1 MKHIYEKLKSSCG
14 ASMIFALL
22 IFVMCVLA
30 GTVALSAASANVGR
44 YTHLVQE
51 QRQYF
56 SVASALELFQS
67 QLKDRVE
74 TNPIKVTVKYV
85 EEEKWWYE
93 PDDPTTPTTYTLHSE
108 PTKQTLELVP
118 ALSAGETLDY
128 YQYQL
133 LENCI
138 PAEWQADW
146 DDLKTT
152 AGIVPSL
159 SFEEKYKVHL
169 DESTCTDSP
178 SLPES
183 LYPVDVTVKNGADD
197 GNYTLEMHLTTE
209 NGDGYPLK
217 VVWTGEA
224 DTDTKTETVTTGGDP
239 SDPLAA
245 HDSEGTRTTTTTLT
259 CTLRWSEEDRVITF
273 E

>member
-56 SVASALELFQS
+56 SVASALEILQS
-67 QLKDRVE
+67 QMDDRVE

-108 PTKQTLELVP
+108 PTTHTLKLEP
-118 ALSAGETLDY
+118 AFSDLDY

-138 PAEWQADW
+138 PAEWRTDW
-146 DDLKTT
+146 EALKTGT
-152 AGIVPSL
+152 SPP
-159 SFEEKYKVHL
+159 SFEKKYKVHL
-169 DESTCTDSP
+169 DESTLGASP
-178 SLPES
+178 PSWAKS

-209 NGDGYPLK
+209 KGGGYPLK

-224 DTDTKTETVTTGGDP
+224 ETDTKTETETTGSPTDP
-239 SDPLAA
+239 GVT
-245 HDSEGTRTTTTTLT
+245 HDSEGKRTTTTTLT
-259 CTLRWSEEDRVITF
+259 CTLRWSKEDRVITF

>member
-56 SVASALELFQS
+56 SVASALELLQS
-67 QLKDRVE
+67 QLDDRVE
-74 TNPIKVTVKYV
+74 TNPIKVAVKYV

-93 PDDPTTPTTYTLHSE
+93 PDSATPPTYTLRSE
-108 PTKQTLELVP
+108 TTHALELVP
-118 ALSAGETLDY
+118 ALPAGEKLDY

-133 LENCI
+133 LEKCM
-138 PAEWQADW
+138 PAEWRTDW
-146 DDLKTT
+146 DALKT
-152 AGIVPSL
+152 GISPTPL
-159 SFEEKYKVHL
+159 SFEKKYKVHL
-169 DESTCTDSP
+169 DESTLGASP
-178 SLPES
+178 PSWSES
-183 LYPVDVTVKNGADD
+183 LYPVDVTVNNGADD

-209 NGDGYPLK
+209 SGDGYPLK

-224 DTDTKTETVTTGGDP
+224 DTDTKTETVTTGGKPTDP
-239 SDPLAA
+239 GVT
-245 HDSEGTRTTTTTLT
+245 HDSEGKRTTTTTLT
-259 CTLRWSEEDRVITF
+259 CTLRWSAEDRVITF

>member
-22 IFVMCVLA
+22 IFVMCLLA

-51 QRQYF
+51 QMQYF
-56 SVASALELFQS
+56 SVASALEILQS
-67 QLKDRVE
+67 QMDDRVE

-93 PDDPTTPTTYTLHSE
+93 PDPATPPGTDPTYTLQRETTHNLKLE
-108 PTKQTLELVP
+108 P
-118 ALSAGETLDY
+118 AFSDLDY

-138 PAEWQADW
+138 PAEWRTDW
-146 DDLKTT
+146 EALKTGT
-152 AGIVPSL
+152 SPP
-159 SFEEKYKVHL
+159 SFEKKYKVHL
-169 DESTCTDSP
+169 DESTLGASP
-178 SLPES
+178 PSWAKS

-245 HDSEGTRTTTTTLT
+245 HDSEGKRTTTTTLT
-259 CTLRWSEEDRVITF
+259 CTLRWSKEDRVITF